1 MQKYNLKG
9 IEKMDI
15 FIWIFFI
22 VEAVIGMGS
31 ILCIVV
37 TLFATLFYK
46 IYRKIKYGISL
57 YD

>member
-1 MQKYNLKG
+1 
-9 IEKMDI
+9 MDI

-22 VEAVIGMGS
+22 VEAVIGVGS

-37 TLFATLFYK
+37 TLFGTLFYK

>member
-1 MQKYNLKG
+1 
-9 IEKMDI
+9 MDI
-15 FIWIFFI
+15 FIWIFFVI
-22 VEAVIGMGS
+22 ESVIGVGS

-37 TLFATLFYK
+37 TMIGTLIYK